1 MVRANSMVRTKHPL
15 RFKAMVAIKPIKGE
29 KTISRIVA
37 EYSTHPQQVRDWRMP
52 NSCFTLGF
60 L

>member
-1 MVRANSMVRTKHPL
+1 MVRRNHSPKC
-15 RFKAMVAIKPIKGE
+15 KAMVAIKAIKGE
-29 KTISRIVA
+29 KTISQIVA

-52 NSCFTLGF
+52 NSCFTLSF